1 MTYGCATSNVRAEI
15 TTRDLGD
22 YMVDEV
28 ANDAEKARIEALFRK
43 PVPWYNDPKTLR
55 TFVMIGAII
64 GALLHL
70 YFRYR

>member
-1 MTYGCATSNVRAEI
+1 
-15 TTRDLGD
+15 
-22 YMVDEV
+22 MVDEV